1 MDERDQFR
9 RAAIEQGVPED
20 EVARFAELIR
30 FPIHAWQREEGVHV
44 GRRGGRPRLP
54 VGMPWPTCSEGFPL
68 PFLLRLDCAA
78 LPRVPGLALPADG
91 TLLFFLD
98 QESALDACGIE
109 PEQEFARVVYVPAG
123 AETADG
129 EYVVPADTEME
140 PFLAPEHEMY
150 AGLQAELPDWLDR
163 SEEWL
168 CDTQIQLLRDM
179 PHRKEMSA
187 LVEQLW
193 PERNWHL
200 PDDVFVGGY
209 TLSAQDPPEAIM
221 MDPER
226 VQQLWS
232 LPRAERMEAR
242 YEEQQR
248 VMREWV
254 PLAQFGVPDEEYVNA
269 RFLIRHDDLAARRFD
284 RVLSFCEFTE

>member
-1 MDERDQFR
+1 MNERDQFR

-30 FPIHAWQREEGVHV
+30 FQIHAGQREEGVHV

-54 VGMPWPTCSEGFPL
+54 VGMPWPTCPKGFPL

-78 LPRVPGLALPADG
+78 LPRVPDLALPADG
-91 TLLFFLD
+91 TLLFFLNPD
-98 QESALDACGIE
+98 NAMRACGIE
-109 PEQEFARVVYVPAG
+109 DEQAYARVVHVPAG
-123 AETADG
+123 AETVDG
-129 EYVVPADTEME
+129 EYVLPARE
-140 PFLAPEHEMY
+140 PFLAPEHELY

-163 SEEWL
+163 SEDWL

-187 LVEQLW
+187 LVERLW
-193 PERNWHL
+193 PERNWWIQR
-200 PDDVFVGGY
+200 DVFVGGY
-209 TLSAQDPPEAIM
+209 TISAQDPPEVIM
-221 MDPER
+221 ADLER
-226 VQQLWS
+226 ERQAMS
-232 LPRAERMEAR
+232 LPRPERMVAL
-242 YEEQQR
+242 YEEEQR

-269 RFLIRHDDLAARRFD
+269 RFLIRHDDLAAGRFD
-284 RVLSFCEFTE
+284 RALSFCEFTE

>member
-1 MDERDQFR
+1 MNERDQFR
-9 RAAIEQGVPED
+9 RAAIAQGVPED

-30 FPIHAWQREEGVHV
+30 FRIHAWQREEGVRA

-54 VGMPWPTCSEGFPL
+54 VGMPWPTCPKGFPL

-78 LPRVPGLALPADG
+78 LPRVPDLALPADG

-98 QESALDACGIE
+98 QEGARDACGIE
-109 PEQEFARVVYVPAG
+109 NEKAYSRVVYVPAG

-129 EYVVPADTEME
+129 EYVLPAGTARES
-140 PFLAPEHEMY
+140 FLAPEHEMN
-150 AGLQAELPDWLDR
+150 ATVQAELPDWLDR
-163 SEEWL
+163 AEEWL

-193 PERNWHL
+193 PERDWWIER
-200 PDDVFVGGY
+200 DVFVGGY
-209 TLSAQDPPEAIM
+209 TISAQDPPEVIM

-226 VQQLWS
+226 VQQGWS
-232 LPRAERMEAR
+232 LPRAERMVAR
-242 YEEQQR
+242 YEEEQR

>member
-1 MDERDQFR
+1 MNERDQFR

-30 FPIHAWQREEGVHV
+30 FQVHAGQRAGGVHA

-78 LPRVPGLALPADG
+78 LPRVPDLALPADG

-98 QESALDACGIE
+98 QESARDACGIE
-109 PEQEFARVVYVPAG
+109 AEQEFARVVYVPAG

-129 EYVVPADTEME
+129 EYVVPADTDME
-140 PFLAPEHEMY
+140 PFLAPEHELY

-168 CDTQIQLLRDM
+168 SATQIQLLRDM

-200 PDDVFVGGY
+200 PDDVFIGGY
-209 TLSAQDPPEAIM
+209 TISAQDPPEVRM
-221 MDPER
+221 RDRDRER
-226 VQQLWS
+226 QAGS
-232 LPRAERMEAR
+232 LTREERMVIQ

>member
-1 MDERDQFR
+1 MNERDQFR

-30 FPIHAWQREEGVHV
+30 FQIHACRRAEGVHA

-54 VGMPWPTCSEGFPL
+54 VGMPWPTCSAGFPL

-78 LPRVPGLALPADG
+78 LPRVPDLALPADG

-109 PEQEFARVVYVPAG
+109 AEQEFARVVYVPAG
-123 AETADG
+123 AETVDG

-163 SEEWL
+163 SETWL
-168 CDTQIQLLRDM
+168 SATEIQLLRDM
-179 PHRKEMSA
+179 PHLKEMSA
-187 LVEQLW
+187 LVERLW
-193 PERNWHL
+193 PERNGWL
-200 PDDVFVGGY
+200 AEDVFIGGY
-209 TLSAQDPPEAIM
+209 TVSAQDPPEVIM
-221 MDPER
+221 MDAER
-226 VQQLWS
+226 RRQARS
-232 LPRAERMEAR
+232 LPRAEQMVAL
-242 YEEQQR
+242 YEERQR

-254 PLAQFGVPDEEYVNA
+254 PLAQFGVPDEEFVNA
-269 RFLIRHDDLAARRFD
+269 RFLIRHEDLAARRFD
-284 RVLSFCEFTE
+284 RALSFCEFTE

>member
-1 MDERDQFR
+1 M
-9 RAAIEQGVPED
+9 
-20 EVARFAELIR
+20 
-30 FPIHAWQREEGVHV
+30 
-44 GRRGGRPRLP
+44 
-54 VGMPWPTCSEGFPL
+54 

-109 PEQEFARVVYVPAG
+109 PEQEFARVVYVLAG

-209 TLSAQDPPEAIM
+209 TLSAQDPPRGDHDGPGAGSAAVV
-221 MDPER
+221 PA
-226 VQQLWS
+226 
-232 LPRAERMEAR
+232 RAERMEAR

-248 VMREWV
+248 VMREWCRWPSSAAGRGV
-254 PLAQFGVPDEEYVNA
+254 RQRAVPDPPRRPRRPAVRQGAVLLRVHRVTAGTAHTRVRTARSAASTSCSPLAIVAPK
-269 RFLIRHDDLAARRFD
+269 RR
-284 RVLSFCEFTE
+284 